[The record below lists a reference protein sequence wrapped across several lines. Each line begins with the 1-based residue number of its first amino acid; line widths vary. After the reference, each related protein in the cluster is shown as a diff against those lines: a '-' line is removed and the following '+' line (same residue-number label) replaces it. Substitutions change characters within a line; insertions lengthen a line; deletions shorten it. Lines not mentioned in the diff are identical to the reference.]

1 MTLFNTKLY
10 GVNSVC
16 KYLSCAADRS
26 EDRRWKVQAHSY
38 PAFCDEDRS
47 CQWIQCWTLLTQT
60 SGSQPRPP
68 WSHKYWIRSPR
79 RGGLNIP
86 WLKGMQERSKRCELW
101 NTVQVSGRV
110 RSEAASFCEW
120 LQQTSKTVNLIPF
133 SWTCRNVL
141 NHIFHCGSIT
151 TVAAARVYCPG
162 QFSNNHSSKPT
173 IFFRPQRG
181 KLNHQVI

>member
-1 MTLFNTKLY
+1 MKGSGPFLPSILWWGQVLSVDPVLAFAHTNLRKPTKATMEPQVLDPKPKTWRTEHTVTQRY
-10 GVNSVC
+10 AG
-16 KYLSCAADRS
+16 KKQ
-26 EDRRWKVQAHSY
+26 KVRA
-38 PAFCDEDRS
+38 
-47 CQWIQCWTLLTQT
+47 L
-60 SGSQPRPP
+60 
-68 WSHKYWIRSPR
+68 
-79 RGGLNIP
+79 
-86 WLKGMQERSKRCELW
+86 